1 MKRIFLL
8 NNRMILMILTKT
20 KRKLFYYLI
29 WFFRF
34 SIRNKLVKKTEF
46 KNGFA
51 ANGDF

>member
-1 MKRIFLL
+1 MKRIFLH
-8 NNRMILMILTKT
+8 NNQMISMILMKT
-20 KRKLFYYLI
+20 KRKFFLLFNLV
-29 WFFRF
+29 FRF